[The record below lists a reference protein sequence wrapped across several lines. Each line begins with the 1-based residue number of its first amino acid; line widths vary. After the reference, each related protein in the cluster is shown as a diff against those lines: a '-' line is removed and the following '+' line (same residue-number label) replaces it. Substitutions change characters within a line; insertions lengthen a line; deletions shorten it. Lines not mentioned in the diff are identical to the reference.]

1 MKTAA
6 LQGNGRDW
14 IYFEKGDNLIMKAGL
29 SVSLGLFFVALATFN
44 VITMLQSSRPAQAPR
59 IRARAIALHRAGG
72 YLFIGLFAVMVWFM
86 SRRLIGTPEAL
97 TGDAAMH
104 MDLAILL
111 APLLFLKVTIA
122 RKYKSHH
129 SILLPLGLS
138 IYAISAVLVF
148 IRVLPYMLGKMSS
161 ATSIV
166 KYSALLVVL
175 FCVFLVSLAL
185 RPTGSPPSNPLQSS
199 SSQPSPPAVVKSHSD
214 TFSLELVRSEVQTHD
229 ARTLCFRVRDGK
241 QLIARPGQ
249 FLTFHLNIDGKQI
262 SRCYSICSSPLK
274 TDYVEITP
282 KRTKHGYVSD
292 FLNKRAVPGM
302 VIQAGGP
309 AGQFFFDEKVHRE
322 IVLIAAGSGITPMM
336 AMLRYIEERA
346 LEAPVTLIYCV
357 RTSQDIIFQQE
368 LTRLSRS
375 LARFR
380 LITTLS
386 APDAGWTGNKGRVG
400 KEFLLERILDFRS
413 PTFFLCGPGA
423 FMQHVSE
430 LLKEQGV
437 SADRIKQESFAG
449 KASLAPPDPS
459 AETSVPFVEF
469 LRSGFQFEVIP
480 EMTLLEFAET
490 VGISIPFGCR
500 QGQCGTCA
508 TRLLQGHV
516 SMQTEEGL
524 SVEQKRA
531 GFILPCVSKVHGSI
545 CIDA

>member
-1 MKTAA
+1 
-6 LQGNGRDW
+6 
-14 IYFEKGDNLIMKAGL
+14 MKAGL
-29 SVSLGLFFVALATFN
+29 SVSMGLFFVALATFN
-44 VITMLQSSRPAQAPR
+44 VITMLQSSRPAQAAR

-72 YLFIGLFAVMVWFM
+72 YLFIGLFAVMFWFM
-86 SRRLIGTPEAL
+86 SKRLMGSPEAL
-97 TGDAAMH
+97 AADAAIH

-129 SILLPLGLS
+129 SVLLPLGLL

-148 IRVLPYMLGKMSS
+148 IRVLPYALGKMSS
-161 ATSIV
+161 ASSIV
-166 KYSALLVVL
+166 KYSALLLVV
-175 FCVFLVSLAL
+175 FCVFLLSLAL
-185 RPTGSPPSNPLQSS
+185 RPARSQVSNPSPS
-199 SSQPSPPAVVKSHSD
+199 TSSQPSPPVVVISHSD
-214 TFSLELVRSEVQTHD
+214 TFSLELTRSEMQTHD
-229 ARTLCFRVRDGK
+229 AKTLCFRVQDGK
-241 QLIARPGQ
+241 QLVAKPGQ

-282 KRTKHGYVSD
+282 KRTKNGYVSN
-292 FLNKRAVPGM
+292 FLNDRATPGM
-302 VIQAGGP
+302 VIQASGP
-309 AGQFFFDEKVHRE
+309 AGQFFFDEEVHHE
-322 IVLIAAGSGITPMM
+322 IVLIAAGSGITPMI

-346 LEAPVTLIYCV
+346 LDVPVTLIYCV
-357 RTSQDIIFQQE
+357 RSSQDIIFQQE

-386 APDAGWTGNKGRVG
+386 APDSGWTGNKGRVD
-400 KEFLLERILDFRS
+400 KEFLLERIIDFRS

-437 SADRIKQESFAG
+437 SADRIKQESFGG
-449 KASLAPPDPS
+449 KTSLAPPDPS
-459 AETSVPFVEF
+459 AGTSVPFVEF
-469 LRSGFQFEVIP
+469 LRSGFQFELIP
-480 EMTLLEFAET
+480 DRTLLEFAET

-516 SMQTEEGL
+516 NMQTEEGL
-524 SVEQKRA
+524 SIEQKRA
-531 GFILPCVSKVHGSI
+531 GFILPCVSKIHGSI